1 MTLLLLSFFF
11 SLHPVHIDTQSN
23 VLGISQYGVPLHV
36 FVVYIRA
43 VVLSHFVSVSVCRS
57 GSVLLMLRRFLW

>member
-11 SLHPVHIDTQSN
+11 SLHLVHVDTQSN
-23 VLGISQYGVPLHV
+23 VLGISKYGVPLHV

-43 VVLSHFVSVSVCRS
+43 MVLSHFVSVSVCRS
-57 GSVLLMLRRFLW
+57 GSVLLMLRGYLW